1 MRKSLAKQKQTL
13 DFGRSAVSRYI
24 QLTTLFRR
32 RIKSGQWPVDQQIPT
47 VEALA
52 LECGVA
58 RATIRQALGVLEDEK
73 LIERYRAKGT
83 FVIGKPRSELWAEV
97 ATDWSGLLTATP
109 GATIELLSDEAGA
122 IPAHVEHAIG
132 DVAQSYRHLRR
143 RHWRRNAPF
152 LVADTFID
160 EKLSARISQKDIET
174 KSAIRLMHEL
184 PGLEIVDVRQTMTIG
199 LADMETA
206 ELLKV
211 SINSPVGFV
220 RRTAVDKDGCLVY
233 IGDGIYRGDVVRVD
247 FKLKVGQP

>member
-1 MRKSLAKQKQTL
+1 MRKPLAKKKQPL

-32 RIKSGQWPVDQQIPT
+32 RIESGQWPVDQQIPT

-73 LIERYRAKGT
+73 LIERFRAKGT

-109 GATIELLSDEAGA
+109 GATIELISDEAGA
-122 IPAHVEHAIG
+122 IPSHVEHAIG
-132 DVAQSYRHLRR
+132 DVALSYRHLRR

-160 EKLSARISQKDIET
+160 EKLSARIPQKDIET

-206 ELLKV
+206 QLLKV

-247 FKLKVGQP
+247 FKLSVGKS